1 MAVSE
6 MKRLTVICPTGEV
19 DDTVKHLMWLS
30 CVDIRQSDETDGFEK
45 IAEVDGKIAESNKLI
60 SRINAAIDLLSFYD
74 SKKWEP
80 YKDPARPRK
89 RLFAPPENVDMDEF
103 MNAGRY
109 DIAMRKLNKITSL
122 SNQLSAKREEYASLR
137 SELAS
142 LSPWRDT
149 YHLPLGLKETAHTDI
164 NIGVMG
170 PKIKMNDVLSSI
182 DSDRRAHI
190 ELVSSDEHAS
200 YVCAVTFKE
209 DTESVM
215 RSLYAKGFTPVSFDP
230 TLSYAEDEAK
240 KVEQSIVRVEKE
252 ISSVEEKIAFMVGTE
267 IQLEI
272 LHDIVSTELV
282 RLNAEKKALKSG
294 PICIINGWIPDS
306 CVPKAQ
312 KTLDKTVCAYE
323 FSEPS
328 ENDDVPVLLEN
339 NKFASCF
346 EPVVSLYS
354 LPKYKTFDPTF
365 IMSIFYVIIFGF
377 MFADVGYGLILS
389 LGCFAA
395 IKLLY
400 PKGTMKKFFQ
410 MFGICGIS
418 CIFAGILTGGYFGDL
433 PGSLFGA
440 TGKIALW
447 FDPITDPMT
456 FLILSLAIGAVHLIT
471 GMVLKMIIL
480 IKQKKVFSAIFDV
493 GSWLVLFAGLGLLA
507 INTKIGMAVALS
519 GVLMLVLTQG
529 RHEKNILMKFFK
541 GLLSL
546 YDITSYASDLLSYS
560 RILALGLASAV
571 IAKVVNL
578 MAAMVGTNVV
588 GYLLM
593 IIILIFGHL
602 LNMAI
607 NVLGT
612 FVHTSRLQYIE
623 FFGKFYDEGG
633 TPFEVLSPES
643 KYVTLTNKEK
653 S

>member
-6 MKRLTVICPTGEV
+6 MKKLSVICSAGDV
-19 DDTVKHLMWLS
+19 DETVKRLMWLS
-30 CVDIRQSDETDGFEK
+30 CVDIRQSEETDGFEK
-45 IAEVDGKIAESNKLI
+45 IAEVDAKIAADNKLI
-60 SRINAAIDLLSFYD
+60 SKINSAIDLLSFYD

-80 YKDPARPRK
+80 YKDPARPKK
-89 RLFAPPENVDMDEF
+89 RLFAPPETVDLDEF

-109 DIAMRKLNKITSL
+109 DLAMRKLNKITSL
-122 SNQLSAKREEYASLR
+122 SNQLSGKKEEYESLK

-142 LSPWRDT
+142 LSPWRGNYDF
-149 YHLPLGLKETAHTDI
+149 PLCERGTAHTDI
-164 NIGVMG
+164 NVGVMG
-170 PKIKMNDVLSSI
+170 PKIKIDDILSSI
-182 DSDRRAHI
+182 DSDRCAYI
-190 ELVSSDEHAS
+190 ELIAKDEHAS
-200 YVCAVTFKE
+200 YLCVVTHKN
-209 DTESVM
+209 DTDNVI
-215 RSLYAKGFTPVSFDP
+215 RTLYSKGFTSVSFDP
-230 TLSYAEDEAK
+230 NAGYASDEAEK
-240 KVEQSIVRVEKE
+240 IEKSLVRVKGE
-252 ISSVEEKIAFMVGTE
+252 IKALEERIASMIGTE
-267 IQLEI
+267 TQLEI

-294 PICIINGWIPDS
+294 SVCVINGWIPES
-306 CVPKAQ
+306 CVQKAE
-312 KTLDKTVCAYE
+312 KTLEKAVCAYE
-323 FSEPS
+323 FEEPS
-328 ENDDVPVLLEN
+328 EDDDVPVLLQN
-339 NKFASCF
+339 NDFASSF

-365 IMSIFYVIIFGF
+365 VMSIFYVIIFGL

-400 PKGTMKKFFQ
+400 PKGTMRKFFQ

-418 CIFAGILTGGYFGDL
+418 CIIAGILTGGYFGDL
-433 PGSLFGA
+433 PSSLLGVS
-440 TGKIALW
+440 GKIALW

-456 FLILSLAIGAVHLIT
+456 FLILSLAVGAVHLVT
-471 GMVLKMIIL
+471 GMILKMIIL
-480 IKQKKVFSAIFDV
+480 IKQKKIFSAIFDV
-493 GSWLVLFAGLGLLA
+493 GSWLIVFAGIGVIT
-507 INTKIGMAVALS
+507 INAKIGLTVALA

-529 RHEKNILMKFFK
+529 RGEKNIIMKFLK

-546 YDITSYASDLLSYS
+546 YDVTSYASDLLSYS

-578 MAAMVGTNVV
+578 MAAMVGTNSI
-588 GYLLM
+588 GYILM

-633 TPFEVLSPES
+633 TPFELLAPES
-643 KYVTLTNKEK
+643 KYVIFKNKN
-653 S
+653 

>member
-6 MKRLTVICPTGEV
+6 MKKLDVICSASDVGE
-19 DDTVKHLMWLS
+19 TVKRLMWLS
-30 CVDIRQSDETDGFEK
+30 CVDIRQSEATEGFEK
-45 IAEVDGKIAESNKLI
+45 IAEVDAKIAESNKLL
-60 SRINAAIDLLSFYD
+60 SRIRSAIDLLAFYD

-89 RLFAPPENVDMDEF
+89 KLFAPPEDVDMDEF
-103 MNAGRY
+103 MGAGRY
-109 DIAMRKLNKITSL
+109 DAAMRKLNKITSL
-122 SNQLSAKREEYASLR
+122 SNQLSSKREEYESLK
-137 SELAS
+137 SELAA

-149 YHLPLGLKETAHTDI
+149 YRVPLGERETVHTDI
-164 NIGVMG
+164 NIGTAG
-170 PKIKMNDVLSSI
+170 PKVRTEDLLSAI
-182 DSDRRAHI
+182 DSDRSAHI
-190 ELVSSDEHAS
+190 EVVARDEHAA
-200 YVCAVTFKE
+200 YFCVVTHKD

-215 RSLYAKGFTPVSFDP
+215 RSLYSKGFTSVSFNP
-230 TLSYAEDEAK
+230 TSSYASEEAED
-240 KVEQSIVRVEKE
+240 VEKSLVRVRGEITETEK
-252 ISSVEEKIAFMVGTE
+252 KIASMIGAE

-282 RLNAEKKALKSG
+282 KLNAEKKALKSG
-294 PICIINGWIPDS
+294 SVCVINGWIPES
-306 CVPKAQ
+306 CMEKAQ

-323 FSEPS
+323 FSEPT
-328 ENDDVPVLLEN
+328 EDDDVPVLLEN
-339 NKFASCF
+339 NKFASSF

-365 IMSIFYVIIFGF
+365 VMSIFYVIIFGF

-433 PGSLFGA
+433 PSSLLGIS
-440 TGKIALW
+440 GNIALW

-493 GSWLVLFAGLGLLA
+493 GSWLVVFAGLGTLA
-507 INTKIGMAVALS
+507 INAKIGAVIAVC

-529 RHEKNILMKFFK
+529 RGEKNIVMKFLK

-546 YDITSYASDLLSYS
+546 YDVTSYASDLLSYS

-578 MAAMVGTNVV
+578 MAAMVGTNIV

-593 IIILIFGHL
+593 IIILVFGHL

-643 KYVTLTNKEK
+643 KYVIFTNKN
-653 S
+653 